1 MKKSDPTQ
9 SEKASLRWF
18 LAMLAG
24 LPFAAL
30 ILAPRRLHAQGV
42 LTPPG
47 APTPT
52 MKTLDQLDAKLE
64 KRTPISSLPF
74 TIAAAGSYYL
84 TGNLNGGAGN
94 GILIGASGVTLDL
107 MGFEL
112 VGGTGDGISVSAGRA
127 NITILNGTVRNWSGD
142 GVDAF
147 GAGHSRL
154 DRLRVLG
161 NQGTGMRLG
170 GNGIV
175 ADCTAQGNTLD
186 GIEAGSGCVL
196 RDCTASGNLGTAAIR
211 AGTGSVL
218 NNCAAFNNQ
227 TEYGIFTSDGSTLT
241 NCAAYSNNGSGTS
254 SFGIHASAG
263 STVIGCTANENTN
276 DNPAPTQ
283 SAVGINALF
292 GTLIKGCSAR
302 NNAGCGIQVNS
313 DCRVL
318 QNNCDDNGTSN
329 IRVASSDNRIEGNNV
344 TDGPIGLE
352 VVLAGNLIIGNSASG
367 NTSNYEIVA
376 GNKVGVIVD
385 APDSGAIS
393 GSTGGAGVGT
403 TNPWANFSF

>member
-1 MKKSDPTQ
+1 
-9 SEKASLRWF
+9 
-18 LAMLAG
+18 
-24 LPFAAL
+24 
-30 ILAPRRLHAQGV
+30 
-42 LTPPG
+42 
-47 APTPT
+47 
-52 MKTLDQLDAKLE
+52 MKTIPASPKSTYRDLRLIALVSSFSLYPSHALRPRLAHPARRARADDENARPGRAAHTDQL
-64 KRTPISSLPF
+64 
-74 TIAAAGSYYL
+74 AAFHHRRAGSYYL
-84 TGNLNGGAGN
+84 TGNLTGGAGN

-112 VGGTGDGISVSAGRA
+112 VGEPATASSVSAGRS
-127 NITILNGTVRNWSGD
+127 NIVILNGTVRNWSGD

-154 DRLRVLG
+154 ERLRALG

-186 GIEAGSGCVL
+186 GIEAGAGCAL

-227 TEYGIFTSDGSTLT
+227 TEYGIFASDGSTLT
-241 NCAAYSNNGSGTS
+241 NCAAYSNNGSGTTS
-254 SFGIHASAG
+254 YGIHASSG
-263 STVIGCTANENTN
+263 STVIGCTANNNTN
-276 DNPAPTQ
+276 DNAAPTQ

-302 NNAGCGIQVNS
+302 DNAGSGIQVNS

-318 QNNCDDNGTSN
+318 QNNCDDNGNSN

-344 TDGPIGLE
+344 TDSPIGLE

-385 APDSGAIS
+385 APDSVAIS